1 MSCSN
6 CFEVA
11 LRACPSTLELT
22 AGLTPDTEYYWVIR
36 KNNRVYQAKTTTD
49 GDGKLVIDCSTL
61 PAGLLNSYAGFF
73 TLEIREGSNYL
84 NVVPLTIDTVAY
96 TCILMSFVEVDGEAG
111 INNVINTTI
120 AA

>member
-36 KNNRVYQAKTTTD
+36 KNNRVYQAKATTD

-73 TLEIREGSNYL
+73 TLEIRLGSDYL
-84 NVVPLTIDTVAY
+84 SIVNLTINAVEY
-96 TCILMSFVEVDGEAG
+96 PCILMSFMEVEGEAG
-111 INNVINTTI
+111 INNVLNSV